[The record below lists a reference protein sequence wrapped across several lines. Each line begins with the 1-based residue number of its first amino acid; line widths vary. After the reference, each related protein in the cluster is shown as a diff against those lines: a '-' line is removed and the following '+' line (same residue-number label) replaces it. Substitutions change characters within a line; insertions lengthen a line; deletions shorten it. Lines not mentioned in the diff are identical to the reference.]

1 MPPLPSIAAR
11 DRLPERAASDL
22 ETRGFT
28 VLPGVVPP
36 DRVGPLATAYDRA
49 VASAPGADIGVGR
62 SSTRVRDFV
71 NRGREF
77 DDLYVHP
84 PLLEAARLVIGRP
97 FKLSSFQ
104 ARSLHPLAAAGE
116 LHVDVPRG
124 SVDWPLLGF
133 ILMVDDFRLDNGA
146 TRFVPTSHRW
156 ETAPSDALA
165 DATAEYGG
173 EELALG
179 EFGSMLVFNGSAWH
193 GHTANRTA
201 RARRSLQGAFIPR
214 EGRSATDFGS
224 RMTPET
230 RARLGSLARDLLALA

>member
-1 MPPLPSIAAR
+1 MPQSIASL
-11 DRLPERAASDL
+11 DHLPERAASDL

-36 DRVGPLATAYDRA
+36 RRVEQLATAYDRV
-49 VASAPGADIGVGR
+49 VASATGADIGIGR
-62 SSTRVRDFV
+62 SSIRVTDFV
-71 NRGREF
+71 NRGPEF

-84 PLLEAARLVIGRP
+84 PLIEAARLVIGRP

-104 ARSLHPLAAAGE
+104 ARSLHPHAAAGE

-124 SVDWPLLGF
+124 SEDWPLLGF
-133 ILMVDDFRLDNGA
+133 ILMVDDFRLNNGA

-156 ETAPSDALA
+156 EMAPSDALA
-165 DATAEYGG
+165 DPTAHYEG

-179 EFGSMLVFNGSAWH
+179 EAGSMLVFHGSAWH
-193 GHTANRTA
+193 GHTANRIA

-214 EGRSATDFGS
+214 EGRAATDFGS
-224 RMTPET
+224 RMTKAT
-230 RARLGSLARDLLALA
+230 RARLGSLARDLLAVE

>member
-1 MPPLPSIAAR
+1 MPQSI

-22 ETRGFT
+22 EARGFT

-36 DRVGPLATAYDRA
+36 GRVEQLATAYDRA
-49 VASAPGADIGVGR
+49 VASATAADMWIGR
-62 SSTRVRDFV
+62 SSIRVTDFV
-71 NRGREF
+71 NRGPEF

-84 PLLEAARLVIGRP
+84 PLIEAARLVIGRP

-104 ARSLHPLAAAGE
+104 ARSLNPHAAAGA

-124 SVDWPLLGF
+124 SEDWPLLGF
-133 ILMVDDFRLDNGA
+133 ILMVDDFQWNNGA

-156 ETAPSDALA
+156 ERAPSDGLE
-165 DATAEYGG
+165 DPTAEYEG

-179 EFGSMLVFNGSAWH
+179 EAGSMLVFHGSAWH

-230 RARLGSLARDLLALA
+230 RARLGSLARDLLALE